1 MIRQFLL
8 ACLVAL
14 TNLMFSLPVVSAAT
28 VGQVDRFDDGTTLDW
43 SVGGGGNN
51 APTGPINV
59 PGGGPDG
66 DNDAFLS
73 YTTDAVNTG
82 GRFLVLNGLQWSG
95 DYLEAE
101 ITGITA
107 QAKNLGQI
115 DLHMRLLLEGPGG
128 AFFSLQSTELP
139 VAGDWQSIFFPISP
153 TALDGGTNLE
163 ATLASVNRI
172 RIFHNPDASFPGPF
186 VNASIGLDNIQAIPE
201 PTGATLIAMR
211 VLLIPLC
218 RRRFAFPGISYE

>member
-1 MIRQFLL
+1 M
-8 ACLVAL
+8 
-14 TNLMFSLPVVSAAT
+14 
-28 VGQVDRFDDGTTLDW
+28 
-43 SVGGGGNN
+43 
-51 APTGPINV
+51 

-73 YTTDAVNTG
+73 YTTDTVNTG
-82 GRFLVLNGLQWSG
+82 GRFLVLNGVQWRG
-95 DYLEAE
+95 DYLGAE

-107 QAKNLGQI
+107 QAKNLGQAG
-115 DLHMRLLLEGPGG
+115 LHMRLLLEGPGG
-128 AFFSLQSTELP
+128 AFFSLQSAALP
-139 VAGDWQSIFFPISP
+139 VDGDWQSIFFPISS

-201 PTGATLIAMR
+201 PTGATLIAMS

-218 RRRFAFPGISYE
+218 RRRIAFPGISSLDTPISVARQWTWKPESQAKIQRVTPFFACASGFKIIAVALSKLSNYE